1 MKAMHV
7 CLVAMAIAL
16 AACSGNEKGKLVEFE
31 KGKLG
36 ELPVVAH
43 SVEVDGQKMTV
54 CNLSLLKDTIDLPL
68 SYWVDDLQAV
78 KLDGKD
84 EALVGLGPICVSDNY
99 ILVGRA
105 NNVPCKLFRRDG
117 SYVGTVGSIGQGPG
131 EYTMVYDMQI
141 DEQVGHVYL
150 LPWNA
155 KSIFVYDMEG
165 KYLKDIPLNKNY
177 EKLIVPKGKFK
188 VDAAKNRV
196 AMMLLPFDYMPGVAW
211 IQDMEGNVLH
221 EIPMNH
227 LKLKP
232 DFSNEV
238 VSTKASA
245 DALDVYLCTFW
256 ELRTDTLYHLNMGNG
271 KLQPEFAL
279 DFGQRK
285 ISIHDYHELPGHY
298 VGALTNPVQV
308 GDGLYETKGETLF
321 MVDKVTKKGTFFR
334 VGNDYLDNEPIKYM
348 PFHCSN
354 GYFTL
359 NMEPSVLM
367 ERLEKGL
374 TKLETDKRKKMEA
387 LMQSIDEDDNNY
399 IFIGKLK
406 KNFGNTGGK

>member
-16 AACSGNEKGKLVEFE
+16 AACSGNE

-196 AMMLLPFDYMPGVAW
+196 AMMMLPFDYLPVVAW

-359 NMEPSVLM
+359 NMEPSVLL
-367 ERLEKGL
+367 ERLGKGL

-387 LMQSIDEDDNNY
+387 LMKSIDEDDNNY